1 MVTRTATLDL
11 RVEML
16 CEHGCRA
23 VRDYIEALSM
33 GQDLPQFEGL
43 NAAQRVLLRQELEAV
58 MVVYGDGC
66 RL

>member
-1 MVTRTATLDL
+1 MTTGNAVLDH

-23 VRDYIEALSM
+23 VRDYIEALSSE
-33 GQDLPQFEGL
+33 QELPQFDGL
-43 NAAQRVLLRQELEAV
+43 SMAQRVLLRQELEAI
-58 MVVYGDGC
+58 MAAYGNSC